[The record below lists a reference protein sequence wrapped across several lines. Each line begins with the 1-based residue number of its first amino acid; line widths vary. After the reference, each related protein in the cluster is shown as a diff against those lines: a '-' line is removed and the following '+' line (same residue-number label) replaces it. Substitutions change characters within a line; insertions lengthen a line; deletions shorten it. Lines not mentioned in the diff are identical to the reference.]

1 MADFKVSDLT
11 AITELATG
19 DLIYISE
26 DAGGGSYESKGITA
40 ANFDMVKGTRYYGVL
55 SADPVS
61 PTPADGDEYYNT
73 VLDMKLFYD
82 GSRSKWLSVETAMFY
97 FGRSGTTAGGT
108 YFKGM
113 DGNAFGAARGFY
125 APFDGTITGLGYTR
139 TDVDS
144 TTFEITAGGTTITGA
159 TLASAAIGGSVTT
172 VNGDFSATNVLAAR
186 NTAAGAATSNVH
198 GWVRLRWRA

>member
-26 DAGGGSYESKGITA
+26 DVGGGSYESKGITA
-40 ANFDMVKGTRYYGVL
+40 GNFDMVKGTRYYGVL

-73 VLDMKLFYD
+73 VLDMKMFYD
-82 GSRSKWLSVETAMFY
+82 GSRSKWLSIESTTFWFARNGNTA
-97 FGRSGTTAGGT
+97 AGN
-108 YFKGM
+108 YYRM
-113 DGNAFGAARGFY
+113 SDGLAYSSATGFY
-125 APFDGTITGLGYTR
+125 APHNGTIIGLGYTR
-139 TDVDS
+139 TDTDS
-144 TTFEITAGGTTITGA
+144 ATFEVVASGTLITGA
-159 TLASAAIGGSVTT
+159 TLASTAIGGSVTT
-172 VNGDFSATNVLAAR
+172 INGDFSSTNVLAAR
-186 NTAAGAATSNVH
+186 NQSGGNTTSNVA